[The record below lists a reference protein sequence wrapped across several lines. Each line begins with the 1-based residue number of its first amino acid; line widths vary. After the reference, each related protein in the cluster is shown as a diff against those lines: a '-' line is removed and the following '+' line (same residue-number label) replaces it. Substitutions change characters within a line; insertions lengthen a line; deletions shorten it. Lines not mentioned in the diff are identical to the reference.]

1 MDRQH
6 GHWLRDQLR
15 PGHLAAVVNVLPIM
29 ADEEDEDRTEG
40 DRRTIAT
47 SGVYVLQKP
56 DGGIPVEPMVATS
69 KENK

>member
-6 GHWLRDQLR
+6 GHWLLDQLR
-15 PGHLAAVVNVLPIM
+15 PGQLAAVVRVLPIM

-40 DRRTIAT
+40 DRRAIAA
-47 SGVYVLQKP
+47 SGEYVLQNP